1 MISSCN
7 KVMLRVI
14 VGLFDYPTQQFNANN
29 NWLIPYEH
37 TKSTFNFFSMPHV
50 CEKSKY
56 ITKPYCKTFIIVLVI
71 LACDRLIAEIHIIL

>member
-29 NWLIPYEH
+29 NWLILYEH
-37 TKSTFNFFSMPHV
+37 TQSTFNFFSMPH
-50 CEKSKY
+50 Y

-71 LACDRLIAEIHIIL
+71 LECDRLIAEIHIIL